1 MPTINDNF
9 TKAYRVEFDRKAN
22 IDSLMAAIKE
32 ILGRSGCAQC
42 GRLGR
47 FELEFDPRV
56 QFEREIPGIREIS
69 EVLKAETIR

>member
-1 MPTINDNF
+1 MPAPIENF
-9 TKAYRVEFDRKAN
+9 SKIYRVEFDKQATHE
-22 IDSLMAAIKE
+22 SLMAVIKE

-56 QFEREIPGIREIS
+56 QLEREIPGIREITES
-69 EVLKAETIR
+69 IKTGAIR